1 MDFVIEDGYNT
12 AYISVLFMA
21 LFFDKSMIER
31 YLLIDNNSNNF
42 DGLYLQKLILY
53 NFIKQ
58 IRNNMCVTSKM
69 LNEIRLC
76 AITSGWKNSNN
87 IFEMYGE
94 ADPIDFLC
102 FILKLINFI
111 PLEIINSPKSAWN
124 TSNHLNKSK
133 KDICCD
139 KYIINPIAKSNTQDT
154 YDYWACDNQI
164 SNIPIFIIF
173 KLDNIKSTFGI
184 NKKIFL
190 FHKNHQYHAIKWIFH
205 SLLYKDGNNYKTIV
219 SKNSTLLM
227 FNQNEFPNIK
237 QFNEDIIKNIGNKTV
252 YIIYRKEPTI

>member
-31 YLLIDNNSNNF
+31 HLLIDNNSNNF
-42 DGLYLQKLILY
+42 DGLYLQKLIMY
-53 NFIKQ
+53 NFVKQ

-76 AITSGWKNSNN
+76 AITSGWKTTNN
-87 IFEMYGE
+87 IFEMYSE

-111 PLEIINSPKSAWN
+111 PLEIVNNKTAWN
-124 TSNHLNKSK
+124 TTNTLNKSK
-133 KDICCD
+133 KETQYD
-139 KYIINPIAKSNTQDT
+139 KYLINPTAKSNIQDT
-154 YDYWACDNQI
+154 YDFWSSDNQI

-173 KLDNIKSTFGI
+173 KINNIKSSFGI
-184 NKKIFL
+184 NKKIVL
-190 FHKNHQYHAIKWIFH
+190 FHKNHQYHSIKWIFH
-205 SLLYKDGNNYKTIV
+205 SLLYKDENCYKTIINKD
-219 SKNSTLLM
+219 SKLLQ

-237 QFNEDIIKNIGNKTV
+237 HLDNDTIKNIGNKTIYV
-252 YIIYRKEPTI
+252 IYRKEPTI